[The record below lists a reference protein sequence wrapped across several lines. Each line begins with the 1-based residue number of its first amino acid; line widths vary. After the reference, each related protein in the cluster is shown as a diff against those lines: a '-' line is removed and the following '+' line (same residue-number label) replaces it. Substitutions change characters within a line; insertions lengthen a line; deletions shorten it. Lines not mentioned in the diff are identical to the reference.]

1 MDLVYFVV
9 FVSVLVFVHEFGHF
23 AAAKWAG
30 VKVLELSVGFGPK
43 LLKLRGRETTYS
55 LGILPFGGYVRMLEE
70 LKSEGSILPEER
82 ARTFE
87 AQPYARRAV
96 IMLAGPA
103 MNLALPVL
111 LYATVYF
118 DEKTFLAPLVGEVLA
133 GNPADGVLEPGDRI
147 VSVEGR
153 PVVGF
158 HDIQEAVAPRA
169 GRTTALTI
177 ERAGA
182 TREVSLVPQEVV
194 EQLEPRELDLTH
206 RVGRIGIAPSFAA
219 PVLGIRAEG
228 AAAHSGLRTF
238 DRVTAVDGRRIERFV
253 DLSAALAKNRTST
266 VVISYLR
273 PRRIDGPWGELTSLS
288 AMEPGVAA
296 VTPRRPAAG
305 DATAPRDAAADVVD
319 RYGIETS
326 DLWVAAVPPRSSE
339 AKMGLA
345 PGDRIRTLDG
355 AEVRSWRALE
365 AALLRE
371 PARSHE
377 LEWERDGVRHRGA
390 MRLRTESFA
399 DGYGQHYTRFVFRT
413 ASWLPRARPDRV
425 PNPHVVTY
433 ALTKGFEETARA
445 IKTISVGMLRIV
457 QGRVGLGAVGGPIT
471 LYDLAG
477 DAGARGS
484 SYFVWAMAVMS
495 VNLGLLN
502 LLPIPILDGGQLTMA
517 TLEWVRRRPLAPRTR
532 EVLGFLGMVIVVA
545 LMLLAFKNDV
555 VHRWDVISEHAR
567 ALVR

>member
-30 VKVLELSVGFGPK
+30 VKVLELSIGFGPK
-43 LLKLRGRETTYS
+43 LLKLRGRETTYA
-55 LGILPFGGYVRMLEE
+55 LGVLPFGGYVRMLEE
-70 LKSEGSILPEER
+70 LKVEGSILPEER

-87 AQPYARRAV
+87 AQPFLRRAV
-96 IMLAGPA
+96 IILAGPA

-118 DEKTFLAPLVGEVLA
+118 DDKTFLAPLVGEVLA
-133 GNPADGVLEPGDRI
+133 GHPADGVLEAGDRI
-147 VSVEGR
+147 VAVEGR

-158 HDIQEAVAPRA
+158 HDIQEALAPRA
-169 GRTTALTI
+169 GRTTSLTI

-182 TREVSLVPQEVV
+182 TREVSLVPEEVV
-194 EQLEPRELDLTH
+194 EPLEPRELDLSH

-219 PVLGIRAEG
+219 PVLGVRADG
-228 AAAHSGLRTF
+228 AAARSGLRTF

-253 DLSAALAKNRTST
+253 DLSTALAKNKSST

-273 PRRIDGPWGELTSLS
+273 PKRIDGAWGDLTSL
-288 AMEPGVAA
+288 AVMEPGVAA
-296 VTPRRPAAG
+296 ITPRRPAAG
-305 DATAPRDAAADVVD
+305 DATAARDAAADVAD

-339 AKMGLA
+339 AKMGLTV
-345 PGDRIRTLDG
+345 GDRIRSLDG
-355 AEVRSWRALE
+355 VEVRSWRALE
-365 AALLRE
+365 AAILRE
-371 PARSHE
+371 PTRTHE
-377 LEWERDGVRHRGA
+377 LAWEREGVLRRGTF
-390 MRLRTESFA
+390 RVRTESFS
-399 DGYGQHYTRFVFRT
+399 DGYGQQYTRFVFRT
-413 ASWLPRARPDRV
+413 ASWLPRARPEEV
-425 PNPHVVTY
+425 ANPHVALH
-433 ALTKGFEETARA
+433 ALTKGLEETGRA
-445 IKTISVGMLRIV
+445 MKTIAIGMLRIV
-457 QGRVGLGAVGGPIT
+457 QGRVGLGAVAGPIT
-471 LYDLAG
+471 LYDIAG

-517 TLEWVRRRPLAPRTR
+517 TIEWVRRRPLAPRTR
-532 EVLGFLGMVIVVA
+532 ELLGFFGMVIVVA

-555 VHRWDVISEHAR
+555 VHRWDVISEHGR